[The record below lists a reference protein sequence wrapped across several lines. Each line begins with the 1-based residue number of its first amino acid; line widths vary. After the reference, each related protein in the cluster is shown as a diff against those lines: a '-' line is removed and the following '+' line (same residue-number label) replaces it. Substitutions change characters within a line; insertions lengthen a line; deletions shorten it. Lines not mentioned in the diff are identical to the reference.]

1 MWFDVETKQKID
13 EVQQIP
19 SIPNSS
25 YTIKN
30 FERNSKFTV
39 LLRALNSAGTS
50 PPGYCE
56 VDTSKIPVG
65 RWPMIFSINAPIAN
79 TEHRSRRWGINFSP
93 KAKMGLILKFL
104 SS

>member
-65 RWPMIFSINAPIAN
+65 RWPMIFSINAPIAIQN
-79 TEHRSRRWGINFSP
+79 IEVDGGVSILAQKRKWG
-93 KAKMGLILKFL
+93 
-104 SS
+104 